1 MRGKLLSQKG
11 ITPKFVFKDKL
22 SDALLCTETEL
33 KSLEKEIQNCGGC
46 GTIANEQEQKCKA
59 IKRQL
64 KEEYQKLQNIKDMG
78 SFHFPLHMG
87 L

>member
-1 MRGKLLSQKG
+1 
-11 ITPKFVFKDKL
+11 
-22 SDALLCTETEL
+22 
-33 KSLEKEIQNCGGC
+33 LEKEIQNCGGC